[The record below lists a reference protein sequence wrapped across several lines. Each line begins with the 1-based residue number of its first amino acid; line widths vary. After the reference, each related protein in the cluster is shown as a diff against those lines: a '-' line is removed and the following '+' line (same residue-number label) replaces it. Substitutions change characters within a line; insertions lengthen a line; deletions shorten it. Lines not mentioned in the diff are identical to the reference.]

1 MITIETPFAL
11 RLVRNSAVLRGAT
24 LLGAFALLGCSPPK
38 SSARAAEGA
47 TEQADASDGPLG
59 SGHLHMTGD
68 VTIDHD
74 FAVDGC
80 QIAPP
85 GDGLLSGYHM
95 NAKDG
100 DSTVM
105 NLSVVIK
112 NYDKD
117 GPYSPA
123 DKSAEAQVGQAMS
136 TGSMGLLSLMVAQ
149 KGSPMPL
156 AVMLQPTST
165 LVVTTADNG
174 AKGGVVFTDMESPV
188 SFADIDLNS
197 NEKPH
202 GKRVSGSIS
211 WTCGHVDQLNAEMNN
226 AVNGMMNK
234 LMPKR

>member
-1 MITIETPFAL
+1 M
-11 RLVRNSAVLRGAT
+11 
-24 LLGAFALLGCSPPK
+24 
-38 SSARAAEGA
+38 
-47 TEQADASDGPLG
+47 
-59 SGHLHMTGD
+59 
-68 VTIDHD
+68 
-74 FAVDGC
+74 DGC

-105 NLSVVIK
+105 NLAVVIK

-136 TGSMGLLSLMVAQ
+136 TGNMGLLTLMVAQ

-188 SFADIDLNS
+188 TFSDIDLNS

-211 WTCGHVDQLNAEMNN
+211 WTCGHVDHLNAEMNN